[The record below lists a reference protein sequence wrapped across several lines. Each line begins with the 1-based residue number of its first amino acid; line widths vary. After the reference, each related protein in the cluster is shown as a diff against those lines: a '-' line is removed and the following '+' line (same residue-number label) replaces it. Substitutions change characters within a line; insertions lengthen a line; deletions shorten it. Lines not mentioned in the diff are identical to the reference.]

1 MEFLLH
7 REEEIRS
14 NSPDLLKEQG
24 GGLFLSAIKTCY
36 KNLLRY
42 IIRQGIKL

>member
-1 MEFLLH
+1 MEFLH
-7 REEEIRS
+7 REEEICS

-36 KNLLRY
+36 KNMLRHV
-42 IIRQGIKL
+42 IRQVIKL